1 VATLSVRKPIENW
14 LPCLPMHRLGKGAAL
29 ARATGP
35 KIPNQSSWGVRT
47 ENIELWIVCPNFYK
61 GPVQYC
67 TDRSSYAA

>member
-1 VATLSVRKPIENW
+1 
-14 LPCLPMHRLGKGAAL
+14 MHRLGKGAAL